1 MSIKAWIQDWSLGHA
16 VRRQTVLKGTRLV
29 AEGRFVSWCNFGRG
43 RFACWRKREP
53 WGLDGLIKTGGE

>member
-29 AEGRFVSWCNFGRG
+29 AEGRLFPGVTLEG
-43 RFACWRKREP
+43 AD
-53 WGLDGLIKTGGE
+53 LLAGGKGSLGDWMA